1 MKTNYK
7 GDYMGQSS
15 YIKEIKD
22 HLDWLV
28 YISERGK
35 EAANIASFA
44 KKLLKSKDFENNILK
59 TFEKK
64 YLIEREKKYG
74 IPKKKSQFSQ
84 KNDLQCLY
92 NVNDIKHFLH
102 VILIEYNNY
111 KNGLVDIRSKKDHK
125 RDLKQLSKYSKN
137 ILDRIDNPKHGPL
150 FILVTRFNE
159 ICYSGFDKDIVY
171 TNSTPFNL
179 LTKLLKVL
187 DQSCSEFVPKNKNQ
201 AINDSTVSTAFAT
214 NNIIKKI
221 INNEDINVLSIS
233 FSSISRLYL
242 GSANNRIVSV
252 LINILEE
259 KDIEPKQVS
268 ALYSAAINRN
278 KENGAKMVQN
288 RG

>member
-1 MKTNYK
+1 
-7 GDYMGQSS
+7 
-15 YIKEIKD
+15 
-22 HLDWLV
+22 
-28 YISERGK
+28 
-35 EAANIASFA
+35 
-44 KKLLKSKDFENNILK
+44 
-59 TFEKK
+59 
-64 YLIEREKKYG
+64 
-74 IPKKKSQFSQ
+74 
-84 KNDLQCLY
+84 
-92 NVNDIKHFLH
+92 
-102 VILIEYNNY
+102 
-111 KNGLVDIRSKKDHK
+111 
-125 RDLKQLSKYSKN
+125 
-137 ILDRIDNPKHGPL
+137 
-150 FILVTRFNE
+150 
-159 ICYSGFDKDIVY
+159 
-171 TNSTPFNL
+171 
-179 LTKLLKVL
+179 VL